1 MNTDENKPAPAA
13 EDSNGA
19 SPAPEA
25 PRETQTVNAGDVGK
39 VEDVLG
45 HTPASVDP
53 VTGDVTL
60 AEPTPVPNVPLPPE
74 PAPYPPPVDPE
85 RRYEQ
90 MSGTGVR
97 SLAELREVRLLA
109 LVQLLPIL
117 GSERGK
123 ISKLLA
129 GWDIGTLRPLLGAIE
144 QLFAIEEPID
154 SPKGIRLRVLAALAL
169 ASVFARIV
177 PGQRDDD
184 FVNTIEKVI
193 QFPHLLDVV
202 SELVSGVFR
211 QPIPAGT
218 IVVCSVGDVENVLHG
233 QQVTIVQAAAID
245 PATIVTLVQLIV
257 TIWRSIRK

>member
-25 PRETQTVNAGDVGK
+25 PRETQTVTAGDVGK

-45 HTPASVDP
+45 PASDTPASVDP
-53 VTGDVTL
+53 VTGDVTP
-60 AEPTPVPNVPLPPE
+60 AEPTT
-74 PAPYPPPVDPE
+74 APYPPPVDPE